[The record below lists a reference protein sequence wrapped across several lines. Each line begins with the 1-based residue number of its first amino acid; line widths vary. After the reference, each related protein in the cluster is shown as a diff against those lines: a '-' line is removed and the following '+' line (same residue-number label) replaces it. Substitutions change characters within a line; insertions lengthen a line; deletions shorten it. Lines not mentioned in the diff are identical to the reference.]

1 MTELSQEDNG
11 VLRISVEDSSTFN
24 ATSNYGKINRLVQD
38 EVVNWVYLC
47 FIKYWIF
54 LSSGMLLLMSCQ
66 NDVVAYR
73 IGYMILFLY
82 FITTFQVS
90 VLNLINQIF
99 NKKKLKF
106 KQSYWTRSGGFHFIF
121 FTQWS
126 FFIRCWCCSW
136 FTYFNLKKCKTMCRT
151 IST

>member
-1 MTELSQEDNG
+1 MLAFWLTLSQYLNEKRNEVEMTELNQEDNG

-82 FITTFQVS
+82 FITTFQVGVFWFS
-90 VLNLINQIF
+90 PIICIYNKNKF
-99 NKKKLKF
+99 NFEQPLSSK
-106 KQSYWTRSGGFHFIF
+106 I
-121 FTQWS
+121 
-126 FFIRCWCCSW
+126 
-136 FTYFNLKKCKTMCRT
+136 YFNVKYLFKL
-151 IST
+151 STT

>member
-1 MTELSQEDNG
+1 MLAFWLTLSQYLNEKRNEVEMTELNQEDNG

-82 FITTFQVS
+82 FITTFQVG
-90 VLNLINQIF
+90 VF
-99 NKKKLKF
+99 
-106 KQSYWTRSGGFHFIF
+106 
-121 FTQWS
+121 
-126 FFIRCWCCSW
+126 
-136 FTYFNLKKCKTMCRT
+136 
-151 IST
+151 